1 MGPPHR
7 THRAARA
14 ADGSVSEP
22 ALDPKRTAVVSLDL
36 QAGVVSVYVKE
47 EQFIPRAAALLDEAR
62 RAGCL
67 VIHVKVAFRPNVP
80 EASPRNVFLSAVKAA
95 ARFIP
100 RLRQPPPI
108 WS

>member
-67 VIHVKVAFRPNVP
+67 VIVKVAFRPNVP

-100 RLRQPPPI
+100 RLRQPPRI

>member
-1 MGPPHR
+1 M
-7 THRAARA
+7 
-14 ADGSVSEP
+14 SEP

-67 VIHVKVAFRPNVP
+67 GIHVKVGFRPNVP

-108 WS
+108 SL